1 MVCMPTLQI
10 RNVPDDVHRRLKSRA
25 ALAGMSLSEFALAEL
40 VRSLQ
45 RPTRDELR
53 ERIKHRQAVN
63 LGGRVAEVI
72 RRDRDS
78 R

>member
-10 RNVPDDVHRRLKSRA
+10 RNVPDDVHRQLKSRA

-45 RPTRDELR
+45 RPTPQELA
-53 ERIKHRQAVN
+53 ERIQRLPPVDIGDAAV
-63 LGGRVAEVI
+63 RAI
-72 RRDRDS
+72 RADRDS